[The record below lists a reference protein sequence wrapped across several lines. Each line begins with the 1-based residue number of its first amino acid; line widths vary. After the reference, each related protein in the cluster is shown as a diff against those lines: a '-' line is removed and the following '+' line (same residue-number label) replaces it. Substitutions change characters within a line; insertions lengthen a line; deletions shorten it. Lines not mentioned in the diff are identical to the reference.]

1 MLLSIL
7 VSKVGSIVESP
18 FSRFAVLE
26 TTVADRYVA
35 MVVVAHSEIK
45 PISKSGDGGLIEA
58 TLDRNGQFRPVFKV
72 VNFSIFRRNGTRSSV
87 HPTEFAIESLSGNGQ
102 LDVI

>member
-1 MLLSIL
+1 
-7 VSKVGSIVESP
+7 
-18 FSRFAVLE
+18 VLE

-35 MVVVAHSEIK
+35 MVVVAHSDIK

-72 VNFSIFRRNGTRSSV
+72 VNFSIFRRNGTCSSV
-87 HPTEFAIESLSGNGQ
+87 NRTEFAIESLAGNGQ
-102 LDVI
+102 LDMI